1 MPEEKTST
9 QTTTETK
16 PVPEATTQT
25 QTVKE
30 AEKIIDALDNPEANK
45 ATKPADQPENK
56 PEGEQPKETKP
67 AEPEF
72 NLKPEDYGNFGLDK
86 DVKVDENMAQALR
99 DFGIKNKIS
108 KEELNSLV
116 KKYTDISTALIDK
129 HNKEFDDIKKGW
141 EQKNADKYKTD
152 VENVYKSI
160 DSFLGSTEAGK
171 GFQKFINDNGLSK
184 NNDVVDFLYSL
195 SKDYAEDH
203 NVRGSATGDVKQKSD
218 YEILYPEDNQ

>member
-1 MPEEKTST
+1 MLEELKSA
-9 QTTTETK
+9 QATTETK
-16 PVPEATTQT
+16 PAPETTTQI

-30 AEKIIDALDNPEANK
+30 AEKIIDAIDNPEASK
-45 ATKPADQPENK
+45 DTKPADQPE
-56 PEGEQPKETKP
+56 TKP
-67 AEPEF
+67 QDKKDEEPKPAGPEF

-86 DVKVDENMAQALR
+86 DVKVDAELDKALR

-116 KKYTDISTALIDK
+116 KKYNDISTALIEK
-129 HNKEFDDIKKGW
+129 HNKDFDDIKKGW
-141 EQKNADKYKTD
+141 EQKNTDKYKTD

-171 GFQKFINDNGLSK
+171 GFQKFISENGISK

-218 YEILYPEDNQ
+218 YEILYPEDNK